1 MNRALRP
8 WIYGLSMAL
17 VMMWQVGC
25 KQQTPP
31 AANGTSTT
39 ATTSGAAN
47 ATSSANTPPVIG
59 APNRPA
65 YEDMVNPLEGGPSLL
80 RAPEFHNLP
89 KADPAAGYSGPQI
102 GMRLIPPFGTTRQ
115 STAVVDFEAPTEG
128 YTMRLDQSDL
138 VNGVAQIYMT
148 IEMPPLNPVLP
159 PNKTMHRDL
168 GYAAADVV
176 FTHAELWVRHYRTGE
191 PTQNLKWHLA
201 LKLP

>member
-1 MNRALRP
+1 MRP
-8 WIYGLSMAL
+8 WILGLSITLAA
-17 VMMWQVGC
+17 MWQVGC

-31 AANGTSTT
+31 AANGTSPTST
-39 ATTSGAAN
+39 APEVASAA
-47 ATSSANTPPVIG
+47 SSSNTPPVIG
-59 APNRPA
+59 APGRPA
-65 YEDMVNPLEGGPSLL
+65 YEDMVNVVEGGPSLL

-89 KADPAAGYSGPQI
+89 RADPAAGYSGPQI

-159 PNKTMHRDL
+159 LKKTMHRDL

-176 FTHAELWVRHYRTGE
+176 FTQAELWVRHYRAGE
-191 PTQNLKWHLA
+191 PTENLKWHLA
-201 LKLP
+201 VRLP